1 MSKGNTL
8 PLSKTRSGTKKFSA
22 LTFENFKY
30 QRFLNGFPPDIDGF
44 FPGIYYCPLF
54 LRITGAWA
62 LYVLLWRNSLPTS
75 SPSFIVTRSV
85 TTL

>member
-44 FPGIYYCPLF
+44 FPGIIYTWIPL
-54 LRITGAWA
+54 LPLSLSDRQI
-62 LYVLLWRNSLPTS
+62 LQVL
-75 SPSFIVTRSV
+75 
-85 TTL
+85 